1 MASIVTNNGLARIGV
16 QASQATSG
24 SGPTYSSSRH
34 IQTGSIDNCS
44 AGSPAFLS
52 TDVDLDR
59 AGTLTV
65 SSMFDQALSTPTR
78 SGQVVTHTW
87 TVATG
92 SGNFTITRIALHD
105 DTTTN
110 VTTSSDTLVCGI
122 DGQSLT
128 KTSDF
133 TIQFTVTLTYTNS

>member
-1 MASIVTNNGLARIGV
+1 MASITVNNGLQRIGV

-24 SGPTYSSSRH
+24 SGPTYSATRH
-34 IQTGSIDNCS
+34 IQTGSVDDS
-44 AGSPAFLS
+44 AVAFAA
-52 TDVDLDR
+52 TDTNLA
-59 AGTLTV
+59 AGGAVTT
-65 SSMFDQALSTPTR
+65 MFDQALATPTR

-87 TVATG
+87 TIAAG
-92 SGNFTITRIALHD
+92 SGNFTIKRIALHD

-110 VTTSSDTLVCGI
+110 TTTSSTTLIAGI

-133 TIQFTVTLTYTNS
+133 TLAITVTLTFSNV